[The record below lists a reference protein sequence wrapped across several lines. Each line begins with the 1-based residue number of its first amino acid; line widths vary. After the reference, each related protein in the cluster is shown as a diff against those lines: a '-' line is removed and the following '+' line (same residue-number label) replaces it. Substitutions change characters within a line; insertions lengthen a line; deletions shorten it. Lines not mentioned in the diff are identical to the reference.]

1 MSGHSKWSTIKRKKG
16 ANDAARG
23 KIFTKLAREIQIAAR
38 EGGPEIESNMRLRIA
53 VENARSENMPKDN
66 IERAIAR
73 GTGAEKGEQ
82 LERVVYEGYGPA
94 SVAIMVATT
103 TDNRNRTVGLVRS
116 AFNKY
121 GGNLGENGSVAWQFE
136 QRGVIQVPAD
146 GIDPD
151 DLALAAIDAG
161 ALDVELGD
169 EVVTVVTDPAAFR
182 GVKAALTAAG
192 YNTDDATLS
201 MVSTVPMDLD
211 DDQTLKVLKFIDIL
225 EDIDDVDEVYTNA
238 SFSDAAVEQF
248 AMS

>member
-1 MSGHSKWSTIKRKKG
+1 MAGHSKWANIKHRKG
-16 ANDAARG
+16 AADKRRASL
-23 KIFTKLAREIQIAAR
+23 FTKLARVITVAAR
-38 EGGPEIESNMRLRIA
+38 EGGADPEMNFNLRLA
-53 VENARSENMPKDN
+53 VDKARAANMPKDN

-73 GTGAEKGEQ
+73 GAGAEKGEQ

-161 ALDVELGD
+161 ALDVEVGD
-169 EVVTVVTDPAAFR
+169 DVVTVVTDPVAFR
-182 GVKAALTAAG
+182 AVKAGLTAAG
-192 YNTDDATLS
+192 YNTDDAALS
-201 MVSTVPMDLD
+201 MISTVPMELD
-211 DDQTLKVLKFIDIL
+211 DDQTLKVLKFVDVL
-225 EDIDDVDEVYTNA
+225 EDIDDVDEVFTNA
-238 SFSDAAVEQF
+238 SFSDAAVEQY

>member
-1 MSGHSKWSTIKRKKG
+1 MAGHSKWANIKHRKG
-16 ANDAARG
+16 AADKRRASL
-23 KIFTKLAREIQIAAR
+23 FTKLARVITVAAR
-38 EGGPEIESNMRLRIA
+38 EGGGDPEMNFNLRLA
-53 VENARSENMPKDN
+53 VDKARAANMPKDN

-73 GTGAEKGEQ
+73 GAGADKGEQ

-161 ALDVELGD
+161 ALDVEVGD
-169 EVVTVVTDPAAFR
+169 DVVTVVTDPVAFR
-182 GVKAALTAAG
+182 AVKAGLTAAG
-192 YNTDDATLS
+192 YNTDDAALS
-201 MVSTVPMDLD
+201 MISTVPMELD
-211 DDQTLKVLKFIDIL
+211 DDQTLKVLKFVDVL
-225 EDIDDVDEVYTNA
+225 EDIDDVDEVFTNA
-238 SFSDAAVEQF
+238 SFSDAAVEQY